1 MSSTQEASP
10 RKESGRKPAS
20 KERTQRAVTANA
32 NANADGASPSPQPP
46 QRRRRGRNQQQ
57 QQQQQQQNRAP
68 RSLSPPRPRP
78 GAPKVI
84 VLAGPTASGK
94 SAVSLRLAELL
105 EDGIEVVNADS
116 VQVYR
121 GLDVGSAKLPVEER
135 RGVPHHLLDVAD
147 PVTDDFSAGSFYSL
161 ARAAIDDVLSR
172 GKVPVVVGGTGLYL
186 RWLVHGRP
194 STKPAS
200 DEGKAWAKAAF
211 DAAVAAAEA
220 AKRKEMMGLGG
231 GDGGE
236 EGKSNGDS
244 SSSSVLTREERWA
257 AACSALAAAGDPAAA
272 ERILKELNNEYRL
285 LRALAAL
292 HDAGPGVTLA
302 SLDAPGLAGGVKR
315 SDKRREEREEEVD
328 DDEDEEA
335 GADDA
340 ADAAADPAAQPSS
353 RSPSPSSPPPSPTRS
368 RGRPLLD
375 YDFRCFFLHAPSR
388 EAAYRRIDARAEAI
402 VAGGLF
408 GEAAGLL
415 LARGARPASCSAT
428 RAIGY
433 RQAMEG
439 ILEVLGRGGGGEEG
453 GVGDYA
459 PPPSPP
465 LPTPDDVRA
474 VAAATQAASR
484 RLAHSQYTWFRG
496 DPLYRWVAV
505 SVPEE
510 SSSDGGGGRGDDDN
524 DPISAAAAEIA
535 ASFALPSHDPSATSS
550 SSSLPPPPSSD
561 GRLTKE
567 EEQALRRYV
576 PRLTLLATERGMRD
590 ALESLSAA
598 VEAVPEAVARAAR
611 EEAARRRRQR
621 ESNL

>member
-1 MSSTQEASP
+1 M
-10 RKESGRKPAS
+10 
-20 KERTQRAVTANA
+20 
-32 NANADGASPSPQPP
+32 
-46 QRRRRGRNQQQ
+46 
-57 QQQQQQQNRAP
+57 
-68 RSLSPPRPRP
+68 
-78 GAPKVI
+78 
-84 VLAGPTASGK
+84 LAGPTASGK
-94 SAVSLRLAELL
+94 SAVSLALAQHFE
-105 EDGIEVVNADS
+105 IEVVNADS

-121 GLDVGSAKLPVEER
+121 GLDVGSAKLPPDER

-147 PVTDDFSAGSFYSL
+147 AVSDEDFSAGSFFPL

-200 DEGKAWAKAAF
+200 EEGKAWARRAF

-220 AKRKEMMGLGG
+220 AKRAEKIIAGG
-231 GDGGE
+231 GGGGGGGGGAGGS
-236 EGKSNGDS
+236 GKTE
-244 SSSSVLTREERWA
+244 SVLTREERWA
-257 AACSALAAAGDPAAA
+257 AACSALAAAGDPEAAQ
-272 ERILKELNNEYRL
+272 RILKELNNEYRL

-302 SLDAPGLAGGVKR
+302 SLDAPGLAGGVKN
-315 SDKRREEREEEVD
+315 KEEEEEK
-328 DDEDEEA
+328 EDA
-335 GADDA
+335 T
-340 ADAAADPAAQPSS
+340 AAAASAP
-353 RSPSPSSPPPSPTRS
+353 PTR
-368 RGRPLLD
+368 RPRTPPPLLD
-375 YDFRCFFLHAPSR
+375 YDFRCFFLHAANR

-408 GEAAGLL
+408 EEATAL

-439 ILEVLGRGGGGEEG
+439 ILEVLGRGKSESGSGGE
-453 GVGDYA
+453 VG
-459 PPPSPP
+459 PPP
-465 LPTPDDVRA
+465 TRGDVKA

-505 SVPEE
+505 PAPESPAE
-510 SSSDGGGGRGDDDN
+510 QEKKEEDGKGDEKEEEAKGAGGRDGDDN
-524 DPISAAAAEIA
+524 DPIAAVAAEIA
-535 ASFALPSHDPSATSS
+535 ASFALPAHDPLGLSSPSS
-550 SSSLPPPPSSD
+550 SSSSPPSD
-561 GRLTKE
+561 GRLTRD

-576 PRLTLLATERGMRD
+576 PRLTLLATERGMRA
-590 ALESLSAA
+590 ALASLEAA
-598 VEAVPEAVARAAR
+598 AAAVPEAVARAAR

-621 ESNL
+621 ASNL